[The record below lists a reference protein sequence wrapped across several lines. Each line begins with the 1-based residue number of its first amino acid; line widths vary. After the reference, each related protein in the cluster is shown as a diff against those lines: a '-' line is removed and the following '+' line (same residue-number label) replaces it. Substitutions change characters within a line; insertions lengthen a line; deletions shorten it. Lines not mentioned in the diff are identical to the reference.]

1 MKTLRKIGMMIAVA
15 FVALGFTA
23 CDDDDDDAV
32 ANASFAGTWKII
44 ENTNLT
50 STVTT
55 PDMVVDSEN
64 PATPVA
70 LVFNVDGTGSLKY
83 TASVDE
89 PYDLDGDG
97 VFDGTEPVVKELEGP
112 LTYTVTAREDG
123 LVDLVITLEPTDYYR
138 NSAKDAE
145 DGKLVLNTVY
155 SIKGDLMYLYLKY
168 PQSPDVL
175 RKQ

>member
-32 ANASFAGTWKII
+32 ANASFTGTWKII
-44 ENTNLT
+44 ENVNITT
-50 STVTT
+50 AVTT
-55 PDMVVDSEN
+55 PDVLVDAET
-64 PATPVA
+64 PAAPVS
-70 LVFNVDGTGSLKY
+70 LTFNADGTGSLNY
-83 TASVDE
+83 TALVEE
-89 PYDLDGDG
+89 PYDEDGDN
-97 VFDGTEPVVKELEGP
+97 VFDGTELVEKEFQGAF
-112 LTYTVTAREDG
+112 TYTSAEGTNG
-123 LVDLVITLEPTDYYR
+123 LTTLEITLQPTDQY
-138 NSAKDAE
+138 KD
-145 DGKLVLNTVY
+145 VVMNTSY

>member
-32 ANASFAGTWKII
+32 ANASFTGTWKII
-44 ENTNLT
+44 ENVNITT
-50 STVTT
+50 AVTT
-55 PDMVVDSEN
+55 PDVLVDSET
-64 PATPVA
+64 PAAPVS
-70 LVFNVDGTGSLKY
+70 LTFNADGTGTLNY
-83 TASVDE
+83 TALVEE
-89 PYDLDGDG
+89 PYDEDGDN
-97 VFDGTEPVVKELEGP
+97 VFDGTELVEKELQGAF
-112 LTYTVTAREDG
+112 TYTSAEGTDATNG
-123 LVDLVITLEPTDYYR
+123 LTTLVITLQPTEQYT
-138 NSAKDAE
+138 E
-145 DGKLVLNTVY
+145 VVMNTCY

>member
-55 PDMVVDSEN
+55 PDMVVDAEN
-64 PATPVA
+64 PAAPVA
-70 LVFNVDGTGSLKY
+70 LVFNADGTGALKY
-83 TASVDE
+83 TAMVEE
-89 PYDLDGDG
+89 PYDEDGDG
-97 VFDGTEPVVKELEGP
+97 VFDGTELVAKEFEGP
-112 LTYTVTAREDG
+112 LTYTATARDHG
-123 LVDLVITLEPTDYYR
+123 LTDLVITLEPTDYYK

-175 RKQ
+175 RTQ

>member
-23 CDDDDDDAV
+23 CDDDDDKTV

-44 ENTNLT
+44 ENVNIT
-50 STVTT
+50 SAVTT
-55 PDMVVDSEN
+55 PDMLVDADT
-64 PATPVA
+64 PAAPVSFVFNADGNGVLNYVA
-70 LVFNVDGTGSLKY
+70 LTE
-83 TASVDE
+83 E

-97 VFDGTEPVVKELEGP
+97 VYDGSELVEKEYQGP
-112 LTYTVTAREDG
+112 LTYTATAGENG
-123 LVDLVITLEPTDYYR
+123 LTNLEIVLAATDHY
-138 NSAKDAE
+138 KDAT
-145 DGKLVLNTVY
+145 LNTSY
-155 SIKGDLMYLYLKY
+155 SIRGDLMYLYLKY

>member
-23 CDDDDDDAV
+23 CDDDDDDTV

-55 PDMVVDSEN
+55 PDMLVDSEK

-70 LVFNVDGTGSLKY
+70 LVFNTDGTGSLKY
-83 TASVDE
+83 TALAEE
-89 PYDLDGDG
+89 PYDEDGDG
-97 VFDGTEPVVKELEGP
+97 VFDGTELVEKEFEGP
-112 LTYTVTAREDG
+112 LTYTVTPREHG
-123 LVDLVITLEPTDYYR
+123 LVDLVITLEPTEYYS

-145 DGKLVLNTVY
+145 DGKMVLNTVY